1 MLLTEAYP
9 VDTFS
14 LVSGGD
20 TKLFYL
26 PTVAQL
32 ENTEVSI
39 KVIDALDDLDVKVGI
54 ALRTEESGATS
65 RVGYF
70 IRTRERAIN
79 FGTGLLLVKN
89 SWYST
94 SKLAKPFVNEDI
106 ALRIKLDGMISYTV
120 HSKLSVFTTP
130 HLSTKLHEY
139 LTMI

>member
-9 VDTFS
+9 VDMFS
-14 LVSGGD
+14 QIDGSE

-26 PTVAQL
+26 PIVTQL

-39 KVIDALDDLDVKVGI
+39 KVIDSLDDLDLKVGL
-54 ALRTEESGATS
+54 AMKTEESGLVS

-70 IRTRERAIN
+70 IRTRERVIN
-79 FGTGLLLVKN
+79 FGTGLLVVKN

-106 ALRIKLDGMISYTV
+106 ALRIKLDGMISYNV